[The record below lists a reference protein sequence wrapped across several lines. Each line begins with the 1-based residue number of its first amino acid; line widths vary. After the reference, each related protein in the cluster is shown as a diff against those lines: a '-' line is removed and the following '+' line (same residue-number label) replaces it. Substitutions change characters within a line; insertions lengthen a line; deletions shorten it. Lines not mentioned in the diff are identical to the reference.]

1 MSDRY
6 LFCRNVSIIHH
17 YSLDHLSNYI
27 SVNALVIYIYIY
39 IYKNKP
45 NKTISSEIKEKT
57 YPTVTSNMFEP
68 TDDDTAISP
77 FPCFATKTLVIKS
90 GTDVPAAKKVN
101 PIT

>member
-1 MSDRY
+1 M
-6 LFCRNVSIIHH
+6 
-17 YSLDHLSNYI
+17 
-27 SVNALVIYIYIY
+27 YIYCVIVQSIHQLY
-39 IYKNKP
+39 RRKSKLNGI
-45 NKTISSEIKEKT
+45 ISSNIKEKT

>member
-1 MSDRY
+1 M
-6 LFCRNVSIIHH
+6 
-17 YSLDHLSNYI
+17 YSWVECINRKVRLNH
-27 SVNALVIYIYIY
+27 
-39 IYKNKP
+39 P
-45 NKTISSEIKEKT
+45 ISSKIIDKT

-101 PIT
+101 PMTYIDNDLIKCRYK

>member
-1 MSDRY
+1 MNDETFS
-6 LFCRNVSIIHH
+6 SIK
-17 YSLDHLSNYI
+17 S
-27 SVNALVIYIYIY
+27 
-39 IYKNKP
+39 
-45 NKTISSEIKEKT
+45 
-57 YPTVTSNMFEP
+57 YPTVTSNIFEP